1 MPIPPIPLCVF
12 IQCYTSQIYIYTFI
26 YIYNYTH
33 IYNYIYIY
41 HEFLRMVLFGMSPRS
56 GSMHKARAGILWL
69 LWQLCE
75 WLPWGVGGKRQEP
88 PTTTTTRT
96 RAGTRGTTAT
106 QPPPTKNTACMN
118 NHEHTWVDHIR
129 RTLDHKIKI
138 ESRTWRRASRP

>member
-1 MPIPPIPLCVF
+1 
-12 IQCYTSQIYIYTFI
+12 
-26 YIYNYTH
+26 
-33 IYNYIYIY
+33 
-41 HEFLRMVLFGMSPRS
+41 MVLFGMSPRS

-88 PTTTTTRT
+88 PTTTTTRRT

-118 NHEHTWVDHIR
+118 NHEHT
-129 RTLDHKIKI
+129 
-138 ESRTWRRASRP
+138 